1 MSCPHPVLVKVTD
14 ELGLMRGEGAEVL
27 RAHYEC
33 RDCGTVMFHTEN
45 RDAITRRD
53 LYYGVLD
60 RFENAGDAIAGAI
73 DALRR
78 SRHDPR
84 KALPTG
90 EDEQP

>member
-1 MSCPHPVLVKVTD
+1 MSCPHLVLIKVTD
-14 ELGLMRGEGAEVL
+14 ELGMMRGDGAEVL

-33 RDCGTVMFHTEN
+33 RECGVTLFHTEN
-45 RDAITRRD
+45 KAAIERSNIWF
-53 LYYGVLD
+53 GVID
-60 RFENAGDAIAGAI
+60 RFEHAGDAIAGAV

-84 KALPTG
+84 KALPPG